1 MMNEKVR
8 YRTLFECGNALKQK
22 CFRTGE
28 KVPADN
34 GPGHCEAP
42 HTISRRIATRNNG
55 EMKNG
60 QPAQRARLTHDELIP
75 IAAYG
80 AKATWPAGFQLYQRG
95 AVADG
100 VFIVLDGHVLLRNRI
115 KVGRGF
121 VPDIATSGQTF
132 GSEGLSQESVYVTD
146 ANASEETRTLFLSGA
161 QFRAFVREHPG
172 QALPL
177 LSQAM
182 SERAYLLEK
191 LHELAALNVDQRLMS
206 TLSHLSADHTFT
218 TEDGRLRLD
227 NSHHRL
233 LCEMVG
239 ATRESI
245 ALALSR
251 LVAAGIAERDG
262 MTFLITP
269 GLLASRATNGAS
281 SKATVPLTQ
290 EMLRPAFP

>member
-1 MMNEKVR
+1 MSKSIE
-8 YRTLFECGNALKQK
+8 Q
-22 CFRTGE
+22 
-28 KVPADN
+28 
-34 GPGHCEAP
+34 
-42 HTISRRIATRNNG
+42 RRD
-55 EMKNG
+55 MKNG
-60 QPAQRARLTHDELIP
+60 DARLRRVRLTPEDLAP

-95 AVADG
+95 APADG

-121 VPDIATSGQTF
+121 VPVIATVGQTF
-132 GSEGLSQESVYVTD
+132 GSEGLSPHSHYVTD
-146 ANASEETRTLFLSGA
+146 ANASEETRTLFLSGS
-161 QFRAFVREHPG
+161 QFRAFVREQPG

-177 LSQAM
+177 LSQTM
-182 SERAYLLEK
+182 SERALLLEK

-206 TLSHLSADHTFT
+206 TLSHLSADRTFT
-218 TEDGRLRLD
+218 ADDGRIKLE

-251 LVAAGIAERDG
+251 LVSAGIAEREG
-262 MTFLITP
+262 MTFFIQP
-269 GLLASRATNGAS
+269 DSLAAGAANGMDKS
-281 SKATVPLTQ
+281 SPPLTR

>member
-1 MMNEKVR
+1 
-8 YRTLFECGNALKQK
+8 
-22 CFRTGE
+22 
-28 KVPADN
+28 
-34 GPGHCEAP
+34 
-42 HTISRRIATRNNG
+42 
-55 EMKNG
+55 MKNG
-60 QPAQRARLTHDELIP
+60 QTRVQRPRLAPDELLP

-95 AVADG
+95 AQADG
-100 VFIVLDGHVLLRNRI
+100 VFIVLDGHVQLRNRI

-121 VPDIATSGQTF
+121 VPIIATAGQTF
-132 GSEGLSQESVYVTD
+132 GSEGLSPDSAYVTD
-146 ANASEETRTLFLSGA
+146 ANASGETRTLFLTGA
-161 QFRAFVREHPG
+161 QFRAFVREQPG

-218 TEDGRLRLD
+218 TADGRLKLD

-251 LVAAGIAERDG
+251 LVSAGIAERDG
-262 MTFLITP
+262 MTFLIHP
-269 GLLASRATNGAS
+269 GSLNASANGATPKS
-281 SKATVPLTQ
+281 VPLTREQ
-290 EMLRPAFP
+290 LRPAFP

>member
-1 MMNEKVR
+1 
-8 YRTLFECGNALKQK
+8 
-22 CFRTGE
+22 
-28 KVPADN
+28 
-34 GPGHCEAP
+34 
-42 HTISRRIATRNNG
+42 
-55 EMKNG
+55 MKNG
-60 QPAQRARLTHDELIP
+60 QARMQRPRLAPEDLVP

-95 AVADG
+95 APADG

-121 VPDIATSGQTF
+121 VPIIATAGQTF
-132 GSEGLSQESVYVTD
+132 GSEGLSPDSTYVTD
-146 ANASEETRTLFLSGA
+146 ANASEETITLFLSSA
-161 QFRAFVREHPG
+161 KFRAFVREHPG

-206 TLSHLSADHTFT
+206 TLSHLSADRTFT
-218 TEDGRLRLD
+218 TPDGRLKLD

-251 LVAAGIAERDG
+251 LVSAGIAERDG
-262 MTFLITP
+262 MTFPLQP
-269 GLLASRATNGAS
+269 S
-281 SKATVPLTQ
+281 SWNAQLGQ
-290 EMLRPAFP
+290 R

>member
-1 MMNEKVR
+1 
-8 YRTLFECGNALKQK
+8 
-22 CFRTGE
+22 
-28 KVPADN
+28 
-34 GPGHCEAP
+34 
-42 HTISRRIATRNNG
+42 
-55 EMKNG
+55 MKNG
-60 QPAQRARLTHDELIP
+60 QRTQRARLTPDELVP

-80 AKATWPAGFQLYQRG
+80 ARATWPAGFQLYQRG
-95 AVADG
+95 AAADG

-121 VPDIATSGQTF
+121 VPVIATAGQTF
-132 GSEGLSQESVYVTD
+132 GSEGLSPDSEYVTD
-146 ANASEETRTLFLSGA
+146 ANASEETRTLFLSSA

-177 LSQAM
+177 IEQAM
-182 SERAYLLEK
+182 SERACLLEK

-206 TLSHLSADHTFT
+206 TLSHLSCDDTFT
-218 TEDGRLRLD
+218 TDDGRLRLD

-251 LVAAGIAERDG
+251 LVSAGIAERDG
-262 MTFLITP
+262 LGFLIETGSLSP
-269 GLLASRATNGAS
+269 KAANGAT
-281 SKATVPLTQ
+281 SKTTVPLTR